1 MLISFDRIKKVYRL
15 GEVDINALDD
25 VSFKIDKGEFV
36 AIMGPSG
43 SGKTTILNILGCLAR
58 PTSGEYLLDKQ
69 NIEYIND
76 KELARLRN
84 SKIGF
89 VFQNFNLLSRF
100 SARENVELPLVY
112 AGVDNKERTER
123 SIDALKE
130 VGLGD
135 RTKHLPSQLSG
146 GEQQRVAIAR
156 ALVNNSPI
164 ILADEP
170 TGNLDSKSGRE
181 VMKILHNINNKGNTI
196 IMITHDPGIA
206 DQSRRLITIQD
217 GKLI

>member
-1 MLISFDRIKKVYRL
+1 VLISFDRIKKVYRL